1 MAGLICEAIQRR
13 LLLEFDYDG
22 LHRVV
27 QPYAHG
33 RATNGQELLRAIQVG
48 GQSRSARIASGK
60 LWSVEK
66 LTKVELAGPE
76 FVPDDPNYNPNDR
89 AMETIHCRIQ
99 R

>member
-1 MAGLICEAIQRR
+1 MRLICEAIQRR

-33 RATNGQELLRAIQVG
+33 RSTAGREVLRAIQVG

-66 LTKVELAGPE
+66 LTRPRLSEQK
-76 FVPDDPNYNPNDR
+76 FVPDDPNYNPNDT
-89 AMETIHCRIQ
+89 ALKTIHCRI
-99 R
+99 

>member
-13 LLLEFDYDG
+13 LLLELDYDG

-33 RATNGQELLRAIQVG
+33 RSTAGREVLRAIQVG

-66 LTKVELAGPE
+66 LTGLQSKRYRAGNHPLPHLTTQA
-76 FVPDDPNYNPNDR
+76 VR
-89 AMETIHCRIQ
+89 
-99 R
+99 